1 MRILENPNY
10 DFLRWRWHAL
20 VLSLLV
26 IGAGTASLVTQ
37 GMRLGI
43 DFTGGTEI
51 VVRFHKPVTEDA
63 VRGALAG
70 LPGEPSVQT
79 YGPVGSN
86 EILIRLQQVV
96 AREEGTNI
104 EAAGREALDRL
115 RAANLGEFEV
125 RSSDAVGPVIGEELR
140 QRGIYATLT
149 ALGGI
154 LVYIGLR
161 FRFSFAIGAVVA
173 VFHDILVTL
182 AMLHWFGY
190 DMTLNVIAAILTI
203 TGYSVNDTIVVFDRI
218 RENQRMMRRAAISEM
233 INKAVNQT
241 LSRTII
247 TAGVTF
253 LAVLALFLFGGEVLR
268 GMSFTLLV
276 GITTGTYSTIFI
288 ASSIAILLSRG
299 KQPAAAA
306 QSPTR
311 PRRAQA

>member
-1 MRILENPNY
+1 
-10 DFLRWRWHAL
+10 
-20 VLSLLV
+20 
-26 IGAGTASLVTQ
+26 
-37 GMRLGI
+37 
-43 DFTGGTEI
+43 
-51 VVRFHKPVTEDA
+51 
-63 VRGALAG
+63 
-70 LPGEPSVQT
+70 
-79 YGPVGSN
+79 
-86 EILIRLQQVV
+86 
-96 AREEGTNI
+96 
-104 EAAGREALDRL
+104 
-115 RAANLGEFEV
+115 
-125 RSSDAVGPVIGEELR
+125 
-140 QRGIYATLT
+140 
-149 ALGGI
+149 
-154 LVYIGLR
+154 
-161 FRFSFAIGAVVA
+161 
-173 VFHDILVTL
+173 
-182 AMLHWFGY
+182 
-190 DMTLNVIAAILTI
+190 
-203 TGYSVNDTIVVFDRI
+203 VNDTIVVFDRI

>member
-1 MRILENPNY
+1 MRILANTNI

-20 VLSLLV
+20 VLSLLI
-26 IGAGTASLVTQ
+26 IGAGLATIVTQ
-37 GMRLGI
+37 RPRLGI

-51 VVRFHKPVTEDA
+51 VLRFAQPVTEDA
-63 VRGALAG
+63 VRSALAG

-79 YGPVGSN
+79 YGPPGSN

-96 AREEGTNI
+96 VREQGANI
-104 EAAGREALDRL
+104 EEAGQLALERL
-115 RAANLGEFEV
+115 RQAGLGAFEP
-125 RSSDAVGPVIGEELR
+125 RSVDAVGPVIGEELR

-161 FRFSFAIGAVVA
+161 FRFTFAVGAVVA

-190 DMTLNVIAAILTI
+190 DLTLNVIAAILTI
-203 TGYSVNDTIVVFDRI
+203 TGYSVNDTIVVFDRV
-218 RENQRMMRRAAISEM
+218 RENQRLMRRAPVAEAV
-233 INKAVNQT
+233 NRAVNQT

-247 TAGVTF
+247 TAGTTF
-253 LAVLALFLFGGEVLR
+253 LAVLALYLFGGEVLR

-276 GITTGTYSTIFI
+276 GVVTGTYSTVFI
-288 ASSIAILLSRG
+288 ASAVAIVLTRSKG
-299 KQPAAAA
+299 APATQA
-306 QSPTR
+306 QAR
-311 PRRAQA
+311 ARRAQA